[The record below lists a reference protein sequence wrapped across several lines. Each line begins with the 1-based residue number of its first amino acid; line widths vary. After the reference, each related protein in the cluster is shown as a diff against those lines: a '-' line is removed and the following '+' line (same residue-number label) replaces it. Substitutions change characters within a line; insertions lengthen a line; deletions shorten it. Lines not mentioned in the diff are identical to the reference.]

1 MDRERDQRGQYSDKI
16 SPEAAISVFDAR
28 SDPAKPLTAN
38 DITEELGWS
47 RRTVHNKLNELVADD
62 ILETRKVGSR
72 GRVWWVPL
80 SDASLSEAG
89 NKTTRSPQISSPD
102 DVLEIVGTAIPGRS
116 KTDRLER
123 ANVVLESYRL
133 LQDRGKLT
141 TSELQ
146 EYAQDIHHVDD
157 TKSMT
162 GGERQWVNFLRE
174 SLSELPDVEKPPR
187 GGTGFW
193 QYFPDDSDIVRQLQ
207 LDDIDDWIQD
217 VHPTGEGDSVE
228 RQRAMIQLAYNYL
241 QENGSAT
248 KNDFEEYLPNYSAH
262 YSDFGGLW
270 TYCIRSALKDA
281 PNVISP
287 DKGNTWYFD
296 ENEDLPE
303 ELDIEIDDWVHEL
316 DTFSGEGRALRERKA
331 LVQLS
336 YNILKQEGTAM
347 KRDFESSL
355 PDNTGQYI
363 KFDSLWTYCISPS
376 LRKAPGV
383 DISDSDG
390 PITYKY
396 LGDD

>member
-1 MDRERDQRGQYSDKI
+1 
-16 SPEAAISVFDAR
+16 
-28 SDPAKPLTAN
+28 
-38 DITEELGWS
+38 
-47 RRTVHNKLNELVADD
+47 
-62 ILETRKVGSR
+62 
-72 GRVWWVPL
+72 
-80 SDASLSEAG
+80 
-89 NKTTRSPQISSPD
+89 
-102 DVLEIVGTAIPGRS
+102 
-116 KTDRLER
+116 
-123 ANVVLESYRL
+123 
-133 LQDRGKLT
+133 
-141 TSELQ
+141 
-146 EYAQDIHHVDD
+146 
-157 TKSMT
+157 
-162 GGERQWVNFLRE
+162 
-174 SLSELPDVEKPPR
+174 
-187 GGTGFW
+187 
-193 QYFPDDSDIVRQLQ
+193 
-207 LDDIDDWIQD
+207 
-217 VHPTGEGDSVE
+217 
-228 RQRAMIQLAYNYL
+228 MIQLAYNYL